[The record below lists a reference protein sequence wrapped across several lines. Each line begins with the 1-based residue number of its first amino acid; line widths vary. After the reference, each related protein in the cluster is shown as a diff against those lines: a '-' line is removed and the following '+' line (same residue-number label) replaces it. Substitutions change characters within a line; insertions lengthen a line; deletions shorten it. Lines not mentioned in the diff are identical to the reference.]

1 MCVDWKEFHI
11 EIWNVNLQKIYM
23 LYKKK
28 IQWMYSWYKR
38 IIRQLWAS
46 IKKWSKNCR
55 KIIKSKS
62 SDISPVHTS
71 MLKITWGSVISQEC
85 NLMICVIRTCWL
97 KSQAHNSL
105 NRQFQQTHQDKTFMG
120 VEHRINKQE
129 LKCEREKRRKNS
141 HPFGNLCINIKR
153 KAVYKK
159 IGKQSVEC
167 EKRFL

>member
-1 MCVDWKEFHI
+1 
-11 EIWNVNLQKIYM
+11 
-23 LYKKK
+23 
-28 IQWMYSWYKR
+28 MYSWYKR

-129 LKCEREKRRKNS
+129 LKCEREKRRKNI
-141 HPFGNLCINIKR
+141 HPFGNLCINIKKKSCLQKDW
-153 KAVYKK
+153 KAVCRMWKEIFIKASVISKHFSNNEIFKK
-159 IGKQSVEC
+159 QVINE
-167 EKRFL
+167 FWH